1 MSIKI
6 EFMVMVSNSLFS
18 KFGENFKHYF
28 LIFKILREKIYIHT
42 QFKHLIYMIFSQYLI
57 NQVICIIRTAK
68 TNNQF

>member
-28 LIFKILREKIYIHT
+28 LIFKILREKIHIHT
-42 QFKHLIYMIFSQYLI
+42 QFKHLIYMIFFPIFNKSSNLY
-57 NQVICIIRTAK
+57 NSNRK
-68 TNNQF
+68 D